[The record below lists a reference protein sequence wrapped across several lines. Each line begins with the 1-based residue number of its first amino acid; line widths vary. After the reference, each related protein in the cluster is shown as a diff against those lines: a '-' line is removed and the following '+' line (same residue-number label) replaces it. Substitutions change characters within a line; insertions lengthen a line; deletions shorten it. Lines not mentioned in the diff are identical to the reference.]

1 MTTLSDTMQEA
12 LKQFQQTG
20 TFGQVRKSTIAG
32 LERRGMIQS
41 TTEGYM
47 LTDVGKRGMVSE
59 SQDNPRPNR
68 LMLRWNMPHFQPTVD
83 VGQTDYAF
91 WDKARRGRAQGLGLG
106 GLFIKPLASKIASWT
121 LGQLPKIRSESETAQ
136 ELVSDWVSQHHAKLI
151 EAYEE
156 ACAIGDCYLLINADL
171 SLTLLPPQVVMPI
184 LAKDDYSAVVGYRV
198 KEVYQNP
205 YTFSRMTIQND
216 YTATERVRTISIDA
230 DVIQDGV
237 YKTQTSTLKTQRFR
251 NLTGKIPI
259 IHIAHDAGADER
271 YGHPVA
277 EGLLHAMYRYD
288 DVFEY
293 AIAGNKRQ
301 GRPIPVIS
309 EMGDVDQI
317 NNFWK
322 LFGRDEKYIDENGN
336 ERTTRVLD
344 FDADKVLTLGG
355 NAKFDWKAPGSFTT
369 DTQNLLELLFYL
381 ILQHS
386 EIPEFVWG
394 NAIAS
399 SKASAESQMPPF
411 VRFIEKKQGQ
421 VTRWLNAVL
430 DVVVSIIRTYE
441 TSIGQNDGVTIGW
454 MPLTNA
460 DGSLTL
466 QAVQFA
472 VDRGLLDDETALRLL
487 PLDIE
492 NPADVIA
499 KAKAE
504 QAEKAEEYDRRQ
516 EALLSG
522 QRRDEDVSNDDENPE
537 EDEEMNDDESN
548 A

>member
-1 MTTLSDTMQEA
+1 MTTLSETMQEA
-12 LKQFQQTG
+12 LNQFRQTG
-20 TFGQVRKSTIAG
+20 QFGNARKSTING
-32 LERRGMIQS
+32 LERRGMIQQ
-41 TTEGYM
+41 EGGNYA
-47 LTDVGKRGMVSE
+47 LTDMGKRGIVSE
-59 SQDNPRPNR
+59 SQTDPRPNR
-68 LMLRWNMPHFQPTVD
+68 LMLRWNMPHFYPTVD
-83 VGQTDYAF
+83 IGQTDYAF
-91 WDKARRGRAQGLGLG
+91 WDRARRGRAQGLGLG

-136 ELVSDWVSQHHAKLI
+136 ELVADWVSEHHAKLI

-156 ACAIGDCYLLINADL
+156 AVAIGDCYILINADL

-184 LAKDDYSAVVGYRV
+184 LAKDDYSVIVGYRV
-198 KEVYQNP
+198 TEVYQNP
-205 YTFSRMTIQND
+205 YTLSRMTIQND
-216 YTATERVRTISIDA
+216 YTATERVRTVTIDV
-230 DVIQDGV
+230 DVTQDGV
-237 YKTQTSTLKTQRFR
+237 YRRESNTVKTQRFK

-293 AIAGNKRQ
+293 AISGNKRQ
-301 GRPIPVIS
+301 GRPTPVIS
-309 EMGDVDQI
+309 EMGDVEQI
-317 NNFWK
+317 KQFWDTFAK
-322 LFGRDEKYIDENGN
+322 NETYLDENGD
-336 ERTTRVLD
+336 ERTTQVLD

-421 VTRWLNAVL
+421 VTRWLGAVL
-430 DVVVSIIRTYE
+430 DVVVSLIRTYE
-441 TSIGQNDGVTIGW
+441 TGIGQNEKVTIGW

-460 DGSLTL
+460 DGTLTL

-472 VDRGLLDDETALRLL
+472 LTSGLMDKETALKLL
-487 PLDIE
+487 PLDVE

-499 KAKAE
+499 RAKAE
-504 QAEKAEEYDRRQ
+504 QAEEAEEYDRRQ
-516 EALLSG
+516 EALIAG
-522 QRRDEDVSNDDENPE
+522 QRRDENL
-537 EDEEMNDDESN
+537 DEEMDDET
-548 A
+548 